1 MAEHGEP
8 PTVVR
13 HHPAAASTYW
23 VMRAAAAQRYWISA
37 LLCLLAMSALATPT
51 LALDPMVQIGNGT
64 LRGKTTAEGIERF
77 LGIPYAAPPVGP
89 LRWRP
94 PRLPGDWTGT
104 RDASRFGAPCM
115 QRVLPGV
122 VPAPSE
128 DCLTLNVW
136 TPRANGARLP
146 VMVFIH
152 GGGFVFGAGSEPT
165 YDGTSFARHGVVLV
179 TLNYRLGVLGFLAHP
194 ALTREGGGISGNYGL
209 LDQIAALRWVQAH
222 IGAFGGDPDRVTLF
236 GESAG
241 GTSVAMLL
249 ISPTARGLFQRAI
262 LESPALGWNFVTLAE
277 AERTGLSIGTDL
289 DVLRQIPAVS
299 LLSAALTIQT
309 RAPAMAPVPLP
320 FPVVDGQV
328 LPDQPNRLLARRAM
342 PAMPVMIGDTADE
355 GASFARRWA
364 EVPFRNYGGQLLT
377 LFGPLAGRAAVV
389 YPAHDQSSI
398 VRAGADIIGD
408 GLFYTGARALGR
420 AAAIRDP
427 RTFRYLFTEPV
438 GGLAPR
444 HASELPFVF
453 GTLGPFTSPQDRAV
467 SSVMMSAWTHFA
479 ATGDP
484 GGGDLPA
491 WPRAGAPDDPYLIF
505 GPQTAP
511 GAGYRRDALDFMEAV
526 FAQTDPTL
534 RQNDLS
540 SRSR

>member
-1 MAEHGEP
+1 M
-8 PTVVR
+8 
-13 HHPAAASTYW
+13 
-23 VMRAAAAQRYWISA
+23 
-37 LLCLLAMSALATPT
+37 LLCLLAMSAAAPPTP
-51 LALDPMVQIGNGT
+51 APDPLIQIGNGV
-64 LRGKTTAEGIERF
+64 LRGRTTADGIERF

-94 PRLPGDWTGT
+94 PRPPGDWTGT
-104 RDASRFGAPCM
+104 RDASRFGAPCL
-115 QRVLPGV
+115 QRVPLGV

-136 TPRANGARLP
+136 TSRPASARLP
-146 VMVFIH
+146 VMVFVH

-165 YDGTSFARHGVVLV
+165 YDGTSLARHGVVLV
-179 TLNYRLGVLGFLAHP
+179 TLNYRLGVFGFLAHP

-209 LDQIAALRWVQAH
+209 LDQMAALRWVQAH
-222 IGAFGGDPDRVTLF
+222 IAAFGGDPDRVTLV

-249 ISPTARGLFQRAI
+249 VSPMARGLFQRAI
-262 LESPALGWNFVTLAE
+262 LESPAIGWRFATLAE

-289 DVLRQIPAVS
+289 DALRQTPAVS
-299 LLSAALTIQT
+299 LLATAPTIQA
-309 RAPAMAPVPLP
+309 RAPTMAPVPLP
-320 FPVVDGQV
+320 FPVVDGRV
-328 LPDQPNRLLARRAM
+328 LPDQPNRLLAKRAL

-355 GASFARRWA
+355 GASFARGWA
-364 EVPFRNYGGQLLT
+364 EVPSRDYGGQLLT
-377 LFGPLAGRAAVV
+377 LFGPLAGRAALIH
-389 YPAHDQSSI
+389 PAHDQSSV

-408 GLFYTGARALGR
+408 GLFYTGARAFGR

-438 GGLAPR
+438 AGLAPR

-453 GTLGPFTSPQDRAV
+453 GTLGPFASLQDRAV

-484 GGGDLPA
+484 GGGGLPT
-491 WPRAGAPDDPYLIF
+491 WPRAGAPDDPYLIL
-505 GPQTAP
+505 GPQIVP
-511 GAGYRRDALDFMEAV
+511 GSGYRRRALDFMDAV
-526 FAQTDPTL
+526 FAQTDAAR